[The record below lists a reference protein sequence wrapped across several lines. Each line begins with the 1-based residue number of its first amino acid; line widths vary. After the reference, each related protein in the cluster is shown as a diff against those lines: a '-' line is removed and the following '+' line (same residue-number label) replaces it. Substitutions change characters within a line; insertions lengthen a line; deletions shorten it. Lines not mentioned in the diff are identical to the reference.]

1 MLDMGIPERYTNH
14 DKPLYEGT
22 FRNDLAVLEDLM
34 LSRPMIDRVAFFGI
48 SWYAILIVSAI
59 LIGFVYCSHEAR
71 RLRVPQ
77 DTLIDFLLYAI
88 PLSIVCAR
96 IYYVLFRF
104 NMYSEDLLSI
114 FNIRE
119 GGLAIYGG
127 IIGGLIAARIAAR
140 KHGIS
145 VLTILDI
152 TAPALVLGQAI
163 GRWGNYINME
173 AYGLRISEEYLQFFP
188 FAVEIPV
195 GDVWYWH
202 MATFFYEFCWNL
214 IVFVL
219 LIAIRRV
226 QRRKGDIFCWYLL
239 LYCAG
244 RTVIEGLRYDSLTFI
259 SEFVRISQVLSAI
272 AALCVV
278 VHFFV
283 RIRDRISL
291 VTIMPLACSVLCLV
305 TTFLGEFERGAYSTL
320 FTFSQISM
328 GVLILCSAAIILLWT
343 LDSGSFDIKTAL
355 PLLLNSIFL
364 IGLLLVGIGRSN
376 ADNTYYVSLRQSAAM
391 IQLILCG
398 WLLCYPFC
406 PVTTKASDVHA

>member
-1 MLDMGIPERYTNH
+1 M
-14 DKPLYEGT
+14 
-22 FRNDLAVLEDLM
+22 F
-34 LSRPMIDRVAFFGI
+34 SRPMIDRIAFFGI

-59 LIGFVYCSHEAR
+59 IIGLLYATREAN
-71 RLRVPQ
+71 RLGVSQ
-77 DTLIDFLLYAI
+77 DTIIDFLLYAI
-88 PLSIVCAR
+88 PLGIVCAR
-96 IYYVLFRF
+96 IYYVIFRF

-127 IIGGLIAARIAAR
+127 VIGGLIAARIVSR
-140 KHGIS
+140 KHDVPMLS
-145 VLTILDI
+145 LLDI

-173 AYGLRISEEYLQFFP
+173 AYGLRINEEYLRFFP

-214 IVFVL
+214 VVFVL
-219 LIAIRRV
+219 LLCIKRHI
-226 QRRKGDIFCWYLL
+226 RRKGDVFCWYVL
-239 LYCAG
+239 LYCSG

-272 AALCVV
+272 AALGIVIY
-278 VHFFV
+278 FFL

-291 VTIMPLACSVLCLV
+291 VTVLPLICAVLTLI

-320 FTFSQISM
+320 FPFSQFSL
-328 GVLILCSAAIILLWT
+328 VLLIAASAAMIVLWT
-343 LDSGSFDIKTAL
+343 LDSGRFDFQMAA
-355 PLLLNSIFL
+355 PLLVNALFVA
-364 IGLLLVGIGRSN
+364 GLLVAGFSRAN
-376 ADNTYYVSLRQSAAM
+376 ADNTYYVSLRQCAAM

-406 PVTTKASDVHA
+406 PETRK

>member
-1 MLDMGIPERYTNH
+1 
-14 DKPLYEGT
+14 
-22 FRNDLAVLEDLM
+22 M
-34 LSRPMIDRVAFFGI
+34 LSRPMIDRIAFFGI
-48 SWYAILIVSAI
+48 SWYAILIVGAI
-59 LIGFVYCSHEAR
+59 LIGFAYCTHEAR
-71 RLRVPQ
+71 RVRIPQ
-77 DTLIDFLLYAI
+77 DTMIDFLLYAI
-88 PLSIVCAR
+88 PLAIVCAR

-173 AYGLRISEEYLQFFP
+173 AYGLRIGEEYLHFFP

-214 IVFVL
+214 IAFAL
-219 LIAIRRV
+219 LLVIRQV
-226 QRRKGDIFCWYLL
+226 QRRRGDIFCWYLL

-272 AALCVV
+272 AALVVV
-278 VHFFV
+278 VHFFL

-291 VTIMPLACSVLCLV
+291 VTILPLVCAVLCLV

-320 FTFSQISM
+320 FIFSQISI
-328 GVLILCSAAIILLWT
+328 GALILCSAAIILLWT
-343 LDSGSFDIKTAL
+343 LDRGSFDIKTTS
-355 PLLLNSIFL
+355 PLLLNAVFL
-364 IGLLLVGIGRSN
+364 IGLLLAGIGRAN
-376 ADNTYYVSLRQSAAM
+376 ADNTYYVSLRQCAAM
-391 IQLILCG
+391 TQLILCG
-398 WLLCYPFC
+398 WLLSYPFC
-406 PVTTKASDVHA
+406 PMTTKVSDVHA